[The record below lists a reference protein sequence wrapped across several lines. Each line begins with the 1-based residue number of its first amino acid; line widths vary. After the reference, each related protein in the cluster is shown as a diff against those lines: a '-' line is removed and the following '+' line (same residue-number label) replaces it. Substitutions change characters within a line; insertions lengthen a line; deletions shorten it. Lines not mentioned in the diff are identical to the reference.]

1 LSAHSLFGLF
11 ALNLWLLVVGAAL
24 LFALRGWKT
33 WSELA
38 RLSGLAYLLGVSA
51 LGSLWVWELVVGI
64 DLSFAT
70 IFGTGAVICAIALV
84 VARRLGRR
92 LPRPSGFP
100 SARLSAAAAVFAGLT
115 VVYLEALFRRG
126 RLTALYEF
134 DAWAFW
140 VPKAKAIYY
149 FGGLDHQFFRE
160 LAGQSYPPL
169 VPALEAAAF
178 HFMGSADVVTL
189 HLQFWFLMLGFVAAL
204 VGLLSPRVPAL
215 LLWPPLL
222 LLLVTPRIVFD
233 SLQPQGDFLVDQ
245 LVAVAA
251 LLLALWLIERR
262 DWLLV
267 ATTLLLGGAML
278 TKREGYLFGACVV
291 LAAIGVTWRNARAA
305 WPRLVAV
312 GLVAAAMT
320 IPWRILLSVRHYETG
335 APQAGGTGLFSHLG
349 RVWPSLR
356 LSLSALFDFHIWLIV
371 IAFAVVAIVAA
382 FVAGARP
389 LAGYA
394 ALVFLFGVLALTWI
408 TWSFPSLPI
417 TKNGALNPIV
427 RSTGFLALTVP
438 ALVPLLL
445 QAAWRSTERR

>member
-1 LSAHSLFGLF
+1 LNAHSLFGLL

-24 LFALRGWKT
+24 LYALRGWET
-33 WSELA
+33 WSDFL

-70 IFGTGAVICAIALV
+70 ILGTGAVIGAIALI

-92 LPRPSGFP
+92 LPRMSRIPA
-100 SARLSAAAAVFAGLT
+100 ARISVAAAVFASLT

-149 FGGLDHQFFRE
+149 FGGLDHQFFHD
-160 LAGQSYPPL
+160 LPGQSYPPL

-189 HLQFWFLMLGFVAAL
+189 HLQFWFLMFGFVAAL

-251 LLLALWLIERR
+251 LMLALWLAERR
-262 DWLLV
+262 EWFLV

-291 LAAIGVTWRNARAA
+291 LAAMGATWRNARFA

-312 GLVAAAMT
+312 GVVAAAMT
-320 IPWRILLSVRHYETG
+320 IPWRIFLSVRHYETG

-356 LSLSALFDFHIWLIV
+356 LALGALFDFRIWLVV
-371 IAFAVVAIVAA
+371 IAVALVAIVAA
-382 FVAGARP
+382 LLAGARA
-389 LAGYA
+389 LGSYA
-394 ALVFLFGVLALTWI
+394 ALLYLFGLLALTWI
-408 TWSFPSLPI
+408 TWSFPTLPI

-427 RSTGFLALTVP
+427 RSTGFLVLIVP
-438 ALVPLLL
+438 ALAPLLL
-445 QAAWRSTERR
+445 QAAWRGRSTR

>member
-1 LSAHSLFGLF
+1 VTAHALVGLL
-11 ALNLWLLVVGAAL
+11 ALNLLLLVVGAFL
-24 LFALRGWKT
+24 LFALRGWET
-33 WSELA
+33 WSELV
-38 RLSGLAYLLGVSA
+38 RLAGFAYLLGVA
-51 LGSLWVWELVVGI
+51 AMGSVWVWELVVGI
-64 DLSFAT
+64 DLSFAS
-70 IFGTGAVICAIALV
+70 IFVTAILVCLGAAL

-92 LPRPSGFP
+92 LPRAFAPP
-100 SARLSAAAAVFAGLT
+100 LARISAAAGVFAALT
-115 VVYLEALFRRG
+115 VVYLEALFRAG
-126 RLTALYEF
+126 RLRELYEF

-160 LAGQSYPPL
+160 LPGQSYPPL

-178 HFMGSADVVTL
+178 HFMGSADAVTL
-189 HLQFWFLMLGFVAAL
+189 HLQFWLLMVGFAAA
-204 VGLLSPRVPAL
+204 VIGLLSPRVPAL

-222 LLLVTPRIVFD
+222 LLLVTPRLVFD

-251 LLLALWLIERR
+251 LLLALWLIGRR

-267 ATTLLLGGAML
+267 AATLLLGGAML
-278 TKREGYLFGACVV
+278 TKREGYLFGACIVAAA
-291 LAAIGVTWRNARAA
+291 LAVTWRNARAA

-312 GLVAAAMT
+312 GLAAAAMT
-320 IPWRILLSVRHYETG
+320 IPWRILLSVRHFETG
-335 APQAGGTGLFSHLG
+335 APEAGGTGLFSHLG

-356 LSLSALFDFHIWLIV
+356 LALSALFDFQIWLLV
-371 IAFAVVAIVAA
+371 IALAVVAIVAA
-382 FVAGARP
+382 FVAGARR

-394 ALVFLFGVLALTWI
+394 ALVYLFGIFALTWI

-445 QAAWRSTERR
+445 QAAWRPTETQ